1 MKKIFLLVVLLL
13 TVTNS
18 WSQRSQII
26 AYIDMEYILENV
38 PEYIA
43 STKHVRCKSSKVE
56 KKLRRSKHDILKS

>member
-1 MKKIFLLVVLLL
+1 MKKIFLLVVLLF

-18 WSQRSQII
+18 WSQRSQVI

-43 STKHVRCKSSKVE
+43 SAKHVRC
-56 KKLRRSKHDILKS
+56 